1 MKSIYQNQ
9 LEQLVSK
16 FKLNELDKD
25 EYNKPYTMFTV
36 GTAFGDVV
44 LKIERSNRK
53 QISFRFIDISEYNKR
68 ALIKFGKDIKILSNK
83 IAWDINTDSEIM
95 ALETLFNQLSMIVPP
110 IKKQGF
116 KKPYLKTVAKNPFL

>member
-95 ALETLFNQLSMIVPP
+95 ALETLFNQLSMIVPQT
-110 IKKQGF
+110 KKQGL
-116 KKPYLKTVAKNPFL
+116 KKPVYKTVAKNPFL